1 MSVNQVCT
9 SWRSSLTP
17 AQQRATASSLLSSP
31 GPLHSHQDERSYL
44 AALGNFSLQTLIER
58 ARGLIPW
65 CTSPIGE
72 ANALLSFFFIFFKSV
87 RWSCCG
93 KSTVLWLPAS
103 VPERRSEAS
112 FADASVTWKS
122 YVSEH
127 FIPETEFLL
136 DKYVHPY
143 GRCFIRKQ
151 PPFSS
156 LAVPPRPPWLRSMP
170 CVV

>member
-1 MSVNQVCT
+1 MSV
-9 SWRSSLTP
+9 LT
-17 AQQRATASSLLSSP
+17 LL
-31 GPLHSHQDERSYL
+31 LWVISHFR
-44 AALGNFSLQTLIER
+44 TLIER

-72 ANALLSFFFIFFKSV
+72 VNALLSFFFIFFKSV

-112 FADASVTWKS
+112 FADASVTWKF

-151 PPFSS
+151 PPSS
-156 LAVPPRPPWLRSMP
+156 SWQSLPVHLGFEACPVSFDSLLTFFGSIGILVMSQLFLALWFI
-170 CVV
+170 